1 MNSDSYLNFE
11 FSILVKIHIYI
22 YYFVKT
28 VEKEF
33 ISRETWFRLDFF
45 SSFFGFLEKSSYLID
60 VEFIIKNRTSS
71 L

>member
-11 FSILVKIHIYI
+11 FSILVKIHI

-45 SSFFGFLEKSSYLID
+45 FFFGFLEKSSYLID